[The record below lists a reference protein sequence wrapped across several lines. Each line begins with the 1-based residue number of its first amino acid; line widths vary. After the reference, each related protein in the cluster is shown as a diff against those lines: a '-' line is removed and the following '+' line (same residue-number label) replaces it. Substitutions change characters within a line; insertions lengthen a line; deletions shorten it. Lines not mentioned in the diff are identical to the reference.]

1 MLSKDTPSCRKRNKE
16 NAERKKTAPVTA
28 PRRRNA
34 RPKGSLPKIAHLIKS
49 KKKSSILDEE
59 SSIDTIPSK
68 SLAKTNG
75 SIPPGQKTE
84 ETSLNHT
91 DVQIP
96 TAKHRKPCV
105 RKISTFMTRKRKVPI
120 TTQENKT
127 EVHQIERYRKK
138 SRPKSIQKIATL
150 VRSKKKQSKAKQGK
164 PEGSLRNKIAIVH
177 PFENMQGENEK
188 ERSRADNPAVEVPGT
203 PIEMRSQGKGS
214 NKTNSTLE
222 GAVNTAVYAAPLK
235 KSNTKHGYENWNN
248 ANKSKSSNEYDN
260 AANWKNKEVNETV
273 MIENG
278 ELYNSSDSIAN
289 GIGHSSPGLYED
301 IKSVSKDNVDDAL
314 NESSGNISLPETY
327 KNLPHSRTS
336 LA

>member
-16 NAERKKTAPVTA
+16 NAQRKTPPVTA

-34 RPKGSLPKIAHLIKS
+34 RPKRSLRRIAHLMKS

-75 SIPPGQKTE
+75 PIPVGQKTE

-96 TAKHRKPCV
+96 IAKHRKPCV
-105 RKISTFMTRKRKVPI
+105 RNLSTFMTRKRKVPI

-164 PEGSLRNKIAIVH
+164 PEGSLRNKVAIVH
-177 PFENMQGENEK
+177 PFENMQDENEK
-188 ERSRADNPAVEVPGT
+188 ERSLADNTAVNVPGT
-203 PIEMRSQGKGS
+203 PIEMHSPGKGS
-214 NKTNSTLE
+214 NKMNSTLE

-260 AANWKNKEVNETV
+260 AADWKKKEVNETV
-273 MIENG
+273 MIENE

-289 GIGHSSPGLYED
+289 GIGNSSPGLYED
-301 IKSVSKDNVDDAL
+301 IKSVSTDNVNDAL